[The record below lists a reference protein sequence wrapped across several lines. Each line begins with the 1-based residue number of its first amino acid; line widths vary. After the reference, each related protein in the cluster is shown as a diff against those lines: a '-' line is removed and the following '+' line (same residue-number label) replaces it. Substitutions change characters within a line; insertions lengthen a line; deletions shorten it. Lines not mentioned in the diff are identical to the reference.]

1 MGSQGCCKSNARF
14 GASLTTSVTGLI
26 FIAKVLSVIDDAPKD
41 FKEEAVGKYI
51 NSICYV
57 PGGYTHYETLEEA
70 VLEEIRCSGI
80 GTEFSSLYTSMARK
94 HLYGYKDL
102 EFIKV
107 EVTTIRQ
114 GQTKET

>member
-1 MGSQGCCKSNARF
+1 M
-14 GASLTTSVTGLI
+14 
-26 FIAKVLSVIDDAPKD
+26 AKILYVAKILSVDNDEAHG
-41 FKEEAVGKYI
+41 FKENAVGKYI

-57 PGGYTHYETLEEA
+57 PGGYTHYETLDEA

-80 GTEFSSLYTSMARK
+80 GTDFSSLYASMKRK
-94 HLYGYKDL
+94 HLHGYKDL

-114 GQTKET
+114 GQTEET